1 MKFLNKKTLIYAGI
15 ITALLGG
22 TGAYLYAKEKQEEK
36 VVVRYV
42 DPFEYF
48 DKMHEKFFNDSFFM
62 ENRISY
68 NTFKIDLKEND
79 KEYTV
84 EAEMAGIKKEDIK
97 INYDNEYLMISVS
110 SNQSNENKS
119 DNYIKKERNF
129 SEQSRSFYLP
139 SVKKE
144 EIKAKLENG
153 ILKVILPKGAKTNK
167 NTSIKID

>member
-15 ITALLGG
+15 ITAILGG

-36 VVVRYV
+36 VVIKYV

-48 DKMHEKFFNDSFFM
+48 DKMHEKFFYDSFFM

-110 SNQSNENKS
+110 SNQSNK
-119 DNYIKKERNF
+119 IR
-129 SEQSRSFYLP
+129 
-139 SVKKE
+139 
-144 EIKAKLENG
+144 
-153 ILKVILPKGAKTNK
+153 VI
-167 NTSIKID
+167 II

>member
-36 VVVRYV
+36 VVIRYV

-68 NTFKIDLKEND
+68 NTFKIDLTKTE
-79 KEYTV
+79 
-84 EAEMAGIKKEDIK
+84 
-97 INYDNEYLMISVS
+97 
-110 SNQSNENKS
+110 
-119 DNYIKKERNF
+119 
-129 SEQSRSFYLP
+129 EQ
-139 SVKKE
+139 
-144 EIKAKLENG
+144 
-153 ILKVILPKGAKTNK
+153 VIWL
-167 NTSIKID
+167 